1 MKLLAISASPAVGGS
16 KTSTAL
22 GMAMDHARTA
32 HPEVSAELMNV
43 REYDVVFCDGRDP
56 DGYEGDTRIV
66 IDKVVGADALIVGT
80 PVYRGSYTGVL
91 KNLFDVL
98 PNDAL
103 QGKAVGLV
111 ATAGSDHH
119 FLAIEHALKPLLGFF
134 YAHPVPGGVY
144 LQNGHF
150 AAGELVDAGAVERL
164 RQLVDAVIDLA
175 RCVPRRIV
183 GADRPTITRQPLAR
197 A

>member
-1 MKLLAISASPAVGGS
+1 MKLLAISASPVVGGS
-16 KTSTAL
+16 KTLTAL
-22 GMAMDHARTA
+22 GTAMEHARTA
-32 HPEVSAELMNV
+32 HPDVSTELMNV
-43 REYDVVFCDGRDP
+43 RDYDMIFCDGRDP
-56 DGYEGDTRIV
+56 DRYEGDTRIV
-66 IDKVVGADALIVGT
+66 IDKVVEADALIVGT
-80 PVYRGSYTGVL
+80 PMYRGSYTGVL

-103 QGKAVGLV
+103 QGKAIGLV

-119 FLAIEHALKPLLGFF
+119 FLAIEHALKPLVGFF

-144 LQNGHF
+144 LQNDHF
-150 AAGELVDAGAVERL
+150 AAGELVDGGAVDRL
-164 RQLVDAVIDLA
+164 RQLADAVLDFA

-183 GADRPTITRQPLAR
+183 GADRPTITRQSPAR